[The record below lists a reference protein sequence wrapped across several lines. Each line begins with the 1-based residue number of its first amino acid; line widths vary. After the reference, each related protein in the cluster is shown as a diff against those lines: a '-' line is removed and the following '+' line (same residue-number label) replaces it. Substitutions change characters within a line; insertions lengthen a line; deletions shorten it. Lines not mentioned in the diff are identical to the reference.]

1 MLIGKTTSN
10 DAPNANISYYI
21 IKFGYDDMNIRKI
34 LTFIKDKYAYLLS
47 FLLICFTLT
56 YYTIAYLVSSMHD
69 SSVMLYIA
77 HKNKILAERVVL
89 LSGNYTTNHP
99 HKECITANLKTDLE
113 LLESSN
119 KAVSCALNH
128 NVIIKNTKD
137 KIKHLYIKE
146 SIQNVDRY
154 INLGKDLLT
163 NQTSD
168 KANVFSLMLDQV
180 YGQLQTDLVNS
191 NALYESELEQT
202 QILLRNTEKLLTMI
216 IWLIIIVVSSK
227 YLHFFE
233 VKPIKK
239 KILIVEDNRISAEI
253 VKKIIENQNYHPVV
267 AGNGKEALDILELDR
282 NYAMI
287 FMDCEMPIMKGFECS
302 SKIRSIE
309 KEEGWDRIHIVAL
322 TASISDGDKEK
333 CLNSGMDDYLKK
345 PVHQSELIRSIKK
358 WCK

>member
-1 MLIGKTTSN
+1 
-10 DAPNANISYYI
+10 
-21 IKFGYDDMNIRKI
+21 
-34 LTFIKDKYAYLLS
+34 
-47 FLLICFTLT
+47 
-56 YYTIAYLVSSMHD
+56 
-69 SSVMLYIA
+69 
-77 HKNKILAERVVL
+77 
-89 LSGNYTTNHP
+89 
-99 HKECITANLKTDLE
+99 
-113 LLESSN
+113 
-119 KAVSCALNH
+119 
-128 NVIIKNTKD
+128 
-137 KIKHLYIKE
+137 
-146 SIQNVDRY
+146 
-154 INLGKDLLT
+154 
-163 NQTSD
+163 
-168 KANVFSLMLDQV
+168 
-180 YGQLQTDLVNS
+180 
-191 NALYESELEQT
+191 
-202 QILLRNTEKLLTMI
+202 MI